1 MQPAMIYQPSAE
13 NGFRVAWYGGESTQL
28 HFEKLWNVWDPD
40 TDNTWEQWE
49 ARDIRT
55 IGSGIPTQIK
65 EMLILMEDYYHD
77 SMILEQE
84 RLHSLM

>member
-1 MQPAMIYQPSAE
+1 MQPEMIYRPSAE
-13 NGFRVAWYGGESTQL
+13 NGFRVAWYGGDRTHL
-28 HFEKLWNVWDPD
+28 HFEKLWKVWDPD

-55 IGSGIPTQIK
+55 IESGMPTQIK

-84 RLHSLM
+84 RLHNLM